1 MANPPFKVSPAA
13 SVVARMIVSTD
24 DFTEAVGKITRPAAT
39 SILGFGLQVQY
50 EVARLREE
58 RAKYVLG
65 KLLIRA
71 DMIGKRAEA
80 LALWNKALRYE
91 ISFQKAISDME
102 DLINQGE
109 AETKTGTKPFIYE
122 DFSNESF

>member
-1 MANPPFKVSPAA
+1 MANTPFKVSPAA

-24 DFTEAVGKITRPAAT
+24 DFTEAVGKITRPAVANVV
-39 SILGFGLQVQY
+39 GFGLQVQY

-65 KLLIRA
+65 KLLLKA
-71 DMIGKRAEA
+71 DILDRRTEA
-80 LALWNKALRYE
+80 LAIWNKALRYE

-109 AETKTGTKPFIYE
+109 AEAKTGTKPFIYE